1 MFLRKKVV
9 LFLAA
14 AVFILIIIF
23 IPPIVA
29 KVEWKMAAKAA
40 GSFPYQIGLTNA
52 VIIKCF
58 TTGIPPMCEGGT
70 LCYLK
75 DAGTCT
81 FYSDVSGK
89 PAGGMGQ
96 NALFQQTAITMAGL
110 TPGGQLIAG
119 GMSPVL
125 MDNGV
130 LASKGGCSGCMVKSE
145 SLFGKIAA
153 VADFIIAGF
162 KDK

>member
-1 MFLRKKVV
+1 MFLRKKII
-9 LFLAA
+9 LFLAV

-23 IPPIVA
+23 IPSIMA
-29 KVEWKMAAKAA
+29 KVECKMAAKAA

-58 TTGIPPMCEGGT
+58 TTGTPPVCQGGT

-75 DAGTCT
+75 DAGSCT
-81 FYSDVSGK
+81 LYSDVSGTS
-89 PAGGMGQ
+89 AGGMGQ
-96 NALFQQTAITMAGL
+96 NALFQQTAIAKSGL

-130 LASKGGCSGCMVKSE
+130 LASAGGCYNCMAKSE
-145 SLFGKIAA
+145 SLFGKVAA